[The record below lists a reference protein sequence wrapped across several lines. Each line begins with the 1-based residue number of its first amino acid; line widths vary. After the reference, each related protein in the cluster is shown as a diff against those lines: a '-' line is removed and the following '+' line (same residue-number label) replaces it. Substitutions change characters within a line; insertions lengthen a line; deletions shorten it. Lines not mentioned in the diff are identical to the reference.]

1 MYSGIDGTDRQRARI
16 QCAEYRSLWHAQQL
30 GRQPRLGHRRDTLG
44 GHRWRN
50 TNIELQPERR
60 GEFILKKLAQ
70 RAISGIGAPDEFA
83 LIPTQAE
90 GMVAMARS
98 RFPQRPLAGQ
108 DRGQGILIRQ
118 DLGGQWLLNH
128 CEASLVPKQLANSDA
143 LFALLGQL
151 WPVASYGS
159 LVIEGAA
166 RGRQSPRQR
175 REALGG

>member
-16 QCAEYRSLWHAQQL
+16 QRAEHHSLWHTQQL
-30 GRQPRLGHRRDTLG
+30 GHQPRLGYRRDTLG
-44 GHRWRN
+44 GHRWRD

-60 GEFILKKLAQ
+60 GEFILEKLAQ
-70 RAISGIGAPDEFA
+70 RAMSGIGAPDEFA

-118 DLGGQWLLNH
+118 DLGVNGSSITARP
-128 CEASLVPKQLANSDA
+128 ASC
-143 LFALLGQL
+143 
-151 WPVASYGS
+151 ASNW
-159 LVIEGAA
+159 
-166 RGRQSPRQR
+166 R
-175 REALGG
+175 

>member
-1 MYSGIDGTDRQRARI
+1 MYSGIGGADRQRTRI

-70 RAISGIGAPDEFA
+70 RAMWGIGVPDEFA

-98 RFPQRPLAGQ
+98 RLPQRPLAGP
-108 DRGQGILIRQ
+108 DRSQGILIRPG
-118 DLGGQWLLNH
+118 LEGPWLLNH
-128 CEASLVPKQLANSDA
+128 FRASLLRK
-143 LFALLGQL
+143 
-151 WPVASYGS
+151 
-159 LVIEGAA
+159 
-166 RGRQSPRQR
+166 
-175 REALGG
+175 